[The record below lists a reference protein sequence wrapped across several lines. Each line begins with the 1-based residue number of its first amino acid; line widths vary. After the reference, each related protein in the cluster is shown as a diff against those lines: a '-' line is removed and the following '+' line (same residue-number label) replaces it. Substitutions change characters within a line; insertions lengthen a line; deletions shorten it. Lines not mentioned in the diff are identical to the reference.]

1 MVSAAGGFPATSKI
15 QIEEADAE
23 ILYNSVLQRFFG
35 QYYNNITGF
44 AKMRGYWNQ
53 ALKDAIKGKD
63 VQQVLD
69 TFVRNADNTLK
80 E

>member
-1 MVSAAGGFPATSKI
+1 
-15 QIEEADAE
+15 
-23 ILYNSVLQRFFG
+23 
-35 QYYNNITGF
+35 
-44 AKMRGYWNQ
+44 MRGYWNQ